1 MYLPSQLA
9 ICLSVAILVDLVVSF
24 DARTYTYFTCLYI
37 HTFIFLYMNRCIHVD
52 MWYTST
58 SISPACWPLFSQE
71 TVFSAL
77 WNLWKHIPKSW
88 TLDQPPLPYTTRFSC
103 PGVGEVDFPPQKVG
117 FECFRLKFF
126 HEISHRPGGLGRCGI
141 LGSLTRIAWWESFLG
156 RPQNLIPSNQTI
168 PISRYELICNREPTL
183 LPIMLQWKR
192 TLFRLYGKCPRV
204 NQGDLVGI
212 SVFDPQIPPW

>member
-1 MYLPSQLA
+1 MS
-9 ICLSVAILVDLVVSF
+9 
-24 DARTYTYFTCLYI
+24 
-37 HTFIFLYMNRCIHVD
+37 
-52 MWYTST
+52 
-58 SISPACWPLFSQE
+58 
-71 TVFSAL
+71 SAL
-77 WNLWKHIPKSW
+77 CGTCGNTSRNLGHSTNLPCP
-88 TLDQPPLPYTTRFSC
+88 TQLDWVVQVLGRS
-103 PGVGEVDFPPQKVG
+103 GEVDFPPQKVG